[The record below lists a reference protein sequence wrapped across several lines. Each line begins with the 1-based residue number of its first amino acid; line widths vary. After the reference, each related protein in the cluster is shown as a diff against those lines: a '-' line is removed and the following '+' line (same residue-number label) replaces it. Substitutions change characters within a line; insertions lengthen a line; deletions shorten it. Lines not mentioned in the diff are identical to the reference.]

1 MADSKKS
8 VNRFYLL
15 IGVLLV
21 AGAAALIYLGQR
33 GPSMPVPV
41 AVTVSASDTAGF
53 AGYVLGSADAPV
65 EIMEFADY
73 QCPACQTFDMVEFP
87 YVRDRLI
94 ATGRVRYVYRDFPL
108 DQHNGARLAAHAAAC
123 ANDQGKYW
131 EVHEA
136 IYRTQQEWSLA
147 TTSRIGSTFR
157 DLTQAAG
164 VDMGIWDECM
174 QSLRYAGRI
183 QASLEQGLR
192 LGVNSTP
199 SFVIGGSMYAGV
211 MAYDRLR
218 ALVDSLSPTP

>member
-1 MADSKKS
+1 MAESTKS

-21 AGAAALIYLGQR
+21 AGAGALIYLGRR
-33 GPSMPVPV
+33 GSSMPVPV
-41 AVTVSASDTAGF
+41 AVTIAPSDTAGF

-65 EIMEFADY
+65 EIIEFADY
-73 QCPACQTFDMVEFP
+73 QCPACQTFEMVEFP
-87 YVRDRLI
+87 YVRDRLV

-123 ANDQGKYW
+123 ANDQGKFW

-136 IYRTQQEWSLA
+136 IYRTQGEWSLA
-147 TTSRIGSTFR
+147 TTSRIGSIFR

-164 VDMGIWDECM
+164 VDMATWDECM

-199 SFVIGGSMYAGV
+199 SFVIGGGLYAGV
-211 MAYDRLR
+211 IAYDRLR
-218 ALVDSLSPTP
+218 AIVDSLSPAP